1 MAGYIS
7 LYSLTLIID
16 LKSVEA
22 WLQYAG
28 IMELNLFHQRWY
40 SFIAISFTFMCGLFF
55 YILYLKL
62 LVDIISGSILNIL
75 DSVASK
81 EDT

>member
-28 IMELNLFHQRWY
+28 IMELNLFHRRRYW
-40 SFIAISFTFMCGLFF
+40 FIVIVFFF